1 MCGVTSLGDTLAAM
15 AAGADMIGFNFSPRS
30 PRRVTAEKVAGILK
44 EAPKGFLR
52 VGVFQDAPPAE
63 VAETVKSLGLHWIQ
77 LHGGEQ
83 VEDYRTAGVPILKA
97 YPVSSAAEVAEAAKS
112 TADVILLDSKS
123 PQGGGSGQ
131 TFDWNLVRGLDRKF
145 IVAGG
150 LKPENVAAVVLKL
163 RPYGVDVASGVEK
176 EPGKKDRQLLKAF
189 LQAARRAEEQVFS
202 EVRGR

>member
-1 MCGVTSLGDTLAAM
+1 MTSLGDTLAAM

-30 PRRVTAEKVAGILK
+30 PRRVTPEKVAGILK

-63 VAETVKSLGLHWIQ
+63 VAETVKTLGLHWIQ
-77 LHGGEQ
+77 LHGAEQ
-83 VEDYRTAGVPILKA
+83 VEDYRVAGVPIIKA
-97 YPVSSAAEVAEAAKS
+97 YPIAEAGDVKAAAGS
-112 TADVILLDSKS
+112 TADVVLLDSKS

-131 TFDWNLVRGLDRKF
+131 AFDWNLVRGLDRKF

-150 LKPENVAAVVLKL
+150 LKPANVADVVLRL

-189 LQAARRAEEQVFS
+189 LQAARQAEEQVFS